1 MFGRLIFSDELE
13 RAKFEKYLKIRGKFV
28 IKQIYDYL
36 LNFDKEK
43 VNYKDLSTCIRYD
56 KNMRDTLYIYLA
68 TFEEYLRTQLFDRY
82 EIIESFTSNRKERN
96 DIKKMAENMY
106 ESIDNESSALFK
118 MFNLDLGETI
128 SLVKELKMFGTEK
141 IAEFDSIRV
150 LRNKVMHH
158 NLLVLGNT
166 ESLECVEKNKDKMK
180 KGIIALA
187 NNLPDDYGQNFIG
200 AINDLRCDFHNY
212 KIIIEARYE

>member
-68 TFEEYLRTQLFDRY
+68 TFEEYLRAQLFDKY
-82 EIIESFTSNRKERN
+82 EIKEGYTVNRKERN
-96 DIKKMAENMY
+96 YIKKMAKKIY
-106 ESIDNESSALFK
+106 ESI
-118 MFNLDLGETI
+118 
-128 SLVKELKMFGTEK
+128 
-141 IAEFDSIRV
+141 
-150 LRNKVMHH
+150 
-158 NLLVLGNT
+158 
-166 ESLECVEKNKDKMK
+166 
-180 KGIIALA
+180 
-187 NNLPDDYGQNFIG
+187 
-200 AINDLRCDFHNY
+200 
-212 KIIIEARYE
+212 